1 METRSFSPLD
11 EGAAL
16 SECSGWPM
24 NVQLEARV
32 EEPIDAVR
40 LAAAVSTALEHHPM
54 TRAQL
59 ARTHRWGTQL
69 VWELGSGPHH
79 APVRQGS
86 DVGAFLGENLPLDS
100 SPRVQILL
108 DQSHQPATGGRDRI
122 IISGHHAA
130 LDGAAAV
137 VLLRTILA
145 AYEGAD
151 LPPLELPAEP
161 AVVPRGVPGVLGAG
175 LRHVFLGRRSDRV
188 ALTSQQAGAGFGVS
202 YATLGPEL
210 SKHLV
215 SSRPP
220 GTTVN
225 DVLMAA
231 LHLALDGWNREHRS
245 PAGLFSVVMPVHLAG
260 TTQTPFTVGNSTTQA
275 TVYSRPDQRST
286 ADRMLDC
293 VTTQTR
299 QIKASADALEPSE
312 ALSALHRLPVSVRRR
327 LPRIASALT
336 RDRAVATTRLSNL
349 GPLRVDDLGPRGDG
363 QASLTVSSLWFSP
376 PCRPPQSIV
385 FGVTGFADVINL
397 TARYCRPDFDAS
409 AADAFLES
417 LVLAVR
423 SLLLG
428 ERASQI
434 GSTAPEATVAQVPA
448 SELPRGLRR
457 TLTYFRLFR
466 TEQQQPETFYRYLAA
481 DTVDQIARHK
491 DLAHARVLDIG
502 GGPGYLADALEAAGA
517 RCDVVDY
524 SGEELYLFARDPKK
538 SIIGDGCNL
547 PIADGVLD
555 LVVCSNV
562 LEHVPD
568 PAALLSEAVR
578 VLRPDGVAY
587 IAFTNWFSPWGGHET
602 SPWHYLGGHR
612 AAARYE
618 RVWHLAPK
626 NRYLSSLFPVHVGE
640 ILTWTRKQQDIELS
654 DAYPRYLPQW
664 GRQLLRV
671 PGLREIVTWNLV
683 LVLRPRTPPSDPR
696 AVPAGARAVQGPK
709 APSQTAYAFSPGK
722 LEN

>member
-1 METRSFSPLD
+1 METRHFSPLD

-16 SECSGWPM
+16 SERGGWPM
-24 NVQLEARV
+24 NVHLEARI
-32 EEPIDAVR
+32 EEPVDPAR
-40 LAAAVSTALEHHPM
+40 LAAAVRTALDHHPM

-59 ARTHRWGTQL
+59 ARTDRWGTQL
-69 VWELGSGPHH
+69 VWELRPGADD

-86 DVGAFLGENLPLDS
+86 DVEAFLSEPLPLER
-100 SPRVQILL
+100 SPRVQLLL
-108 DQSHQPATGGRDRI
+108 DQNHRPDTGGTDRI
-122 IISGHHAA
+122 ILSGHHAA

-145 AYEGAD
+145 AYQGAD
-151 LPPLELPAEP
+151 LPPRELLAAPVAAP
-161 AVVPRGVPGVLGAG
+161 DAAPGALGAG

-188 ALTSQQAGAGFGVS
+188 LPTNRQEGAGFGVA

-210 SKHLV
+210 SKRLV
-215 SSRPP
+215 TARPA
-220 GTTVN
+220 GRTVN

-231 LHLALDGWNREHRS
+231 LHLSLDTWNRSHGS
-245 PAGLFSVVMPVHLAG
+245 PAGLFSVVMPMHRPARG
-260 TTQTPFTVGNSTTQA
+260 ESSFAVGNSTTQA

-286 ADRMLDC
+286 ADRMLEC
-293 VTTQTR
+293 VSTQTR
-299 QIKASADALEPSE
+299 QIKAAHDKVEPSE
-312 ALSALHRLPVSVRRR
+312 ALSALDRLPLSVRRK
-327 LPRIASALT
+327 LPQVASALT

-349 GPLRVDDLGPRGDG
+349 GQLAFEDLGPAGDG
-363 QASLTVSSLWFSP
+363 EPELTVSSLWFSP
-376 PCRPPQSIV
+376 PCRPPQPIV
-385 FGVTGFADVINL
+385 FGVTGFGDLVNL
-397 TARYCRPDFDAS
+397 TARYCRPDFDQES
-409 AADAFLES
+409 ADAFLAGFVGAISKLLEGEERS
-417 LVLAVR
+417 LVE
-423 SLLLG
+423 S
-428 ERASQI
+428 
-434 GSTAPEATVAQVPA
+434 TVADDVLARAPG

-457 TLTYFRLFR
+457 TLTYGRLFR
-466 TEQQQPETFYRYLAA
+466 TEQQQPEAFYRYLAD
-481 DTVDQIARHK
+481 DTVDQIARYTSLQ
-491 DLAHARVLDIG
+491 DARVLDIG

-568 PAALLSEAVR
+568 PTALLSEAVR

-626 NRYLSSLFPVHVGE
+626 NLFRTSLFPVHIGE
-640 ILTWTRKQQDIELS
+640 VLTWTRKQQHLELT
-654 DAYPRYLPQW
+654 DAYPRYLPSW
-664 GRQLLRV
+664 GRQILRL
-671 PGLREIVTWNLV
+671 PGLREVFTWNLV
-683 LVLRPRTPPSDPR
+683 LVLRPRPGSAAPDSR
-696 AVPAGARAVQGPK
+696 GAVVEIG
-709 APSQTAYAFSPGK
+709 
-722 LEN
+722 